1 MSSFGD
7 LYLKG
12 LGHNSKVCKSMCKRN
27 TCIPI
32 VLNLCSQQPNC
43 GISGKA
49 KQIMNDKENM
59 INKHLSH
66 GILLSYGKNE
76 IMPLSGK

>member
-1 MSSFGD
+1 
-7 LYLKG
+7 
-12 LGHNSKVCKSMCKRN
+12 
-27 TCIPI
+27 
-32 VLNLCSQQPNC
+32 
-43 GISGKA
+43 
-49 KQIMNDKENM
+49 MNDKENM